1 MAAPAIWPAVA
12 GGLAA
17 GAGGAIFG
25 GLFGGGRGGGGSSAP
40 ATPDYAGQAALYTA
54 QMSPYN
60 TRLTVA
66 AQELAA
72 MQAPYLGAE
81 GAQQQVLGQSQYD
94 IFDAARQKD
103 LAESNLRLG
112 IAQAYS
118 LGAADVLTKEAQNKQ
133 ALELLGAGTQAE
145 IAKSYTQAVAGL
157 QNTILGG
164 EKELQL
170 PTATGLAGAGL
181 GSLQAKNQLAQ
192 NLGTTNLNLRTMEA
206 DTQNKLALQRGEVEG
221 QLALKRFAAGL
232 ANATHGALA

>member
-1 MAAPAIWPAVA
+1 MAIPAIL

-25 GLFGGGRGGGGSSAP
+25 GLFGGGGGGGSSSAP
-40 ATPDYAGQAALYTA
+40 AASPDYAGQAALYTA
-54 QMSPYN
+54 QLSPYN

-81 GAQQQVLGQSQYD
+81 ASQQQVLGQSQYD
-94 IFDAARQKD
+94 IFDASRQKD

-133 ALELLGAGTQAE
+133 ALELLGAGTQADV
-145 IAKSYTQAVAGL
+145 AKNYTQAVYGL

-164 EKELQL
+164 EKELQQ
-170 PTATGLAGAGL
+170 PTATGLAEAGL
-181 GSLQAKNQLAQ
+181 GALQSKNQLAQ
-192 NLGTTNLNLRTMEA
+192 NLATTNLNLRTMEA
-206 DTQNKLALQRGEVEG
+206 ETQNKLALQRGEIEG

>member
-1 MAAPAIWPAVA
+1 MAIPAIL

>member
-1 MAAPAIWPAVA
+1 MAIPAVL
-12 GGLAA
+12 GGVLLGAA
-17 GAGGAIFG
+17 QSVVG
-25 GLFGGGRGGGGSSAP
+25 GLFGGKGGGGSSAP
-40 ATPDYAGQAALYTA
+40 APAPDYAGQAALYTA

-81 GAQQQVLGQSQYD
+81 ASQQQVLGQSQYD
-94 IFDAARQKD
+94 IFDASRQKD

-133 ALELLGAGTQAE
+133 ALELLGAGTQAD
-145 IAKSYTQAVAGL
+145 IAKNYTQAVAGL

-164 EKELQL
+164 EKELQQ

-181 GSLQAKNQLAQ
+181 GALQSKNQLAQ
-192 NLGTTNLNLRTMEA
+192 NLATTNLNLRTMEA
-206 DTQNKLALQRGEVEG
+206 ETQNKLALQRGEIEG

>member
-1 MAAPAIWPAVA
+1 MAIPAIL

-25 GLFGGGRGGGGSSAP
+25 GLFGGGGGGGGGGSSAP
-40 ATPDYAGQAALYTA
+40 TSPDYAGQAALYTA

-133 ALELLGAGTQAE
+133 ALELLGAGTQAD
-145 IAKSYTQAVAGL
+145 IAKTYTQAVAGL
-157 QNTILGG
+157 QDTILRG
-164 EKELQL
+164 EKELQI

-181 GSLQAKNQLAQ
+181 GALQAKNQLAQ

-206 DTQNKLALQRGEVEG
+206 ETQNRLALQRGEIEG

>member
-1 MAAPAIWPAVA
+1 MAIPAIL

-81 GAQQQVLGQSQYD
+81 AAQQQVLGQSQYD

>member
-1 MAAPAIWPAVA
+1 MAAPAIL

>member
-17 GAGGAIFG
+17 GAAGSIFS

-81 GAQQQVLGQSQYD
+81 AAQQQVLGQSQYD